1 MTTAFETWK
10 RGGVRFLA
18 MPADQGSIH
27 VIDEH
32 GHNYGSYFSRESFE
46 KFADKGESPPLSI
59 VRIGVIHYAALPLP
73 AFPPANQPAGGR

>member
-18 MPADQGSIH
+18 MPTDQNNII

-32 GHNYGSYFSRESFE
+32 GHNYGAYFSRESFE
-46 KFADKGESPPLSI
+46 KFADKGEATPLSI
-59 VRIGVIHYAALPLP
+59 VRIGVISYAKLPLP
-73 AFPPANQPAGGR
+73 AFAGWDNNKV